1 MELNIEKLMS
11 LIDELENGMPVSD
24 FKEQVLSYH
33 PYEIS
38 EAVSELDDEVRLRF
52 YSFLSAEEL
61 APIWEHFDESL
72 VLEDIRKQKIR
83 FGTRIL
89 ENMALDDAA
98 RVLQEMEIHERTKFL
113 NLISP
118 DISNVLKEILQYD
131 SEAVGSIM
139 LPSFLKISPDQMI
152 KEASKVLVQ
161 DAVTVDFINYLY
173 VIEDE
178 KLVGVLSLKE
188 LITSER
194 RQLVKEVMNT
204 KLVTLNVNDSKEQ
217 AIKLMSDYDFTA
229 IPVIEDDGKMVG
241 IVTHDDII
249 DIIDETT
256 NEDFAFFGAVSDGEI
271 SLENERLGK
280 TIRSRL
286 PWLFIL
292 LLIGLITSSIMSG
305 FEATISVVP
314 LLVMFLPVISDM
326 AGNVGTQSLATAIS
340 MISSEQ
346 LNEAPDRR
354 SHVFRELGVGLLNS
368 IVLSILCFGLVLV
381 FSGLMKGDFNPE
393 ILKTSF
399 VISLSLGITLNISNL
414 AGALIPLIISRFK
427 IDPATASGPLI
438 TTINDIFSVTIY
450 FTLATLLLKG

>member
-11 LIDELENGMPVSD
+11 LIYELENGMPVSD

-52 YSFLSAEEL
+52 YSFLSAKEL

-72 VLEDIRKQKIR
+72 VLEDIRKQKIL

-131 SEAVGSIM
+131 SEAIGSIM

-229 IPVIEDDGKMVG
+229 IPVIEDDGEMVG

-354 SHVFRELGVGLLNS
+354 SHVFGS
-368 IVLSILCFGLVLV
+368 
-381 FSGLMKGDFNPE
+381 
-393 ILKTSF
+393 
-399 VISLSLGITLNISNL
+399 
-414 AGALIPLIISRFK
+414 
-427 IDPATASGPLI
+427 
-438 TTINDIFSVTIY
+438 
-450 FTLATLLLKG
+450 